1 MLKRL
6 SLIVVIVALFG
17 SLLVSCQNGNNGTE
31 VSEVKSVDIYIIA
44 GQSNAGG
51 YTGCDDLAIAPLW
64 DKYNVGT
71 PNVMYYGS
79 SEYTYKNANGEWL
92 MGVNKFSEWVPV
104 RVGMGCDIRCIGPE
118 VGMAAYLSE
127 NYYNGDNAGK
137 TAGIIKYAHGGTSL
151 FEASKSDHEFS
162 GSWASPSY
170 AATLE
175 SDTSEY
181 TGRLYIGLI
190 NEVKSGVAALAEAGY
205 NDINIKGVFWMQGET
220 DKNSPDEYKTAF
232 EYFVSDLRRD
242 LGEIMVE
249 DLSALPVMVGEISET
264 SGSALKDAVDVNNG
278 FIEMQRSL
286 ADEIENVYIVPSG
299 QYKIN
304 WMEGSFSKNHG
315 DPWHWKTTDI
325 FAIGE
330 MVGEC
335 IVEEILSGTVDVE
348 TNSLKG

>member
-1 MLKRL
+1 MLKKIL
-6 SLIVVIVALFG
+6 TGAAGLVLAAV
-17 SLLVSCQNGNNGTE
+17 LLVSCQNGGG
-31 VSEVKSVDIYIIA
+31 VSEVTDVKSIDIYVIA

-51 YTGCDDLAIAPLW
+51 YTGWDDQVIAGLW
-64 DKYNVGT
+64 DRYNVGSK
-71 PNVMYYGS
+71 NVLYYGS
-79 SEYTYKNANGEWL
+79 SEYTYKNADGVWG

-104 RVGMGCDIRCIGPE
+104 RVGMGCNTKCMGPE

-127 NYYNGDNAGK
+127 NYYNVDNDGK

-162 GSWASPSY
+162 GSWASPSF

-175 SDTSEY
+175 GDTSEY
-181 TGRLYIGLI
+181 TGRLYNGLI
-190 NEVKSGVAALAEAGY
+190 NEVKMGVSALAEAGY

-220 DKNSPDEYKTAF
+220 DKSSPEEYKTAF

-242 LGEIMVE
+242 LGEIMGE
-249 DLSALPVMVGEISET
+249 DLSQLAIMVGEISDT
-264 SGSALKDAVDVNNG
+264 SGSALADAVSVNNA

-286 ADEIENVYIVPSG
+286 ADDIENVYIIPSG

-304 WMEGSFSKNHG
+304 RMEGSFSTNHG
-315 DPWHWKTTDI
+315 DPWHWKTADI

-330 MVGEC
+330 IVGEC
-335 IVEEILSGTVDVE
+335 IVENITGDAVGLGEIG
-348 TNSLKG
+348 G